1 MHARD
6 LYRRLKVYGIALNRS
21 DVFET
26 SFLTENQIL
35 PSYSGIIKICGG
47 SLFGVFVSS
56 PTSQF
61 YILDKNKSYWNWNL
75 HINETTSR

>member
-35 PSYSGIIKICGG
+35 ELLEFVVAHFLGYS
-47 SLFGVFVSS
+47 
-56 PTSQF
+56 
-61 YILDKNKSYWNWNL
+61 
-75 HINETTSR
+75 